1 VFLKEFWMRA
11 KFALLSLLLSLFL
24 AASSAQTLQQTAA
37 LTTQP
42 GYSAANCS
50 GFVAEQKLPDDIRLI
65 SGEESETKVV
75 FARGNNVFINR
86 GQDQGVRV
94 GDRFMVVRHEK
105 DVLTENVNWFKWQ
118 SKLIKAMG
126 ISYIDAG
133 QVRVVSVQPKVSI
146 AEVIFSCDYMQR
158 GDILR
163 PYVDR
168 PAPPYKDAAAFDHFA
183 PVSGK
188 PVGTLVVGF
197 DDANAFGQNHT
208 VYFNLGAAQG
218 LKVGDYVRIFRH
230 QGEMRERVPQ
240 TSGYQYMLYGFGSSP
255 TRYSW
260 KDLPRELLGE
270 AIVLNVS
277 RNSSTILV
285 TYSNQEI
292 FAGDYA
298 EIE

>member
-1 VFLKEFWMRA
+1 MRA
-11 KFALLSLLLSLFL
+11 KFALLSLSLFSVSV
-24 AASSAQTLQQTAA
+24 AVSAQPAPQSGPLG
-37 LTTQP
+37 TQP

-50 GFVAEQKLPDDIRLI
+50 GFVSDQKIPDEIRLI
-65 SGEESETKVV
+65 SGEESESKVI

-105 DVLTENVNWFKWQ
+105 DILTDNMNWFKWQ
-118 SKLIKAMG
+118 TKLIRAMG

-133 QVRVVSVQPKVSI
+133 QVRVISVEPKVSV

-183 PVSGK
+183 PPSGK
-188 PVGTLVVGF
+188 PVGTLVIGF
-197 DDANAFGQNHT
+197 DNADAFGRNST
-208 VYFNLGAAQG
+208 VYLNLGEAQG

-230 QGEMRERVPQ
+230 QGEMRELAPQ
-240 TSGYQYMLYGFGSSP
+240 TSGYQYMLYGFGSAP
-255 TRYSW
+255 VKYTW
-260 KDLPRELLGE
+260 KDLPREVLGE
-270 AIVLNVS
+270 AIVVNVS
-277 RNSSTILV
+277 KNSATILV
-285 TYSNQEI
+285 TFSNQEV